1 MDELRWRNQG
11 AGRPADSLQRVA
23 IQQRRWVAATNR
35 AAFTALVTGILA
47 ALILAILL
55 IRDHGNASRI
65 VHAGPPWT
73 SAQSAPQSLAIRPAD
88 QAYDGQFFY
97 RLGVAPFST
106 AKTVSGVTFDLPA
119 LRNVRWLS
127 GGLAWLLSGGQAGG
141 VPWALLAINVVSAI
155 ALGAAAG
162 ALARSSGRHAA
173 WGLLLALYPGYAYTL
188 TLDTSELLAGALL
201 LTGLYAGRRQHWAL
215 AALLLALAVL
225 ARDTTIAIPAGLA
238 AGGAYLLLRRRR
250 DGLGPLLT
258 GVSSLIV
265 YAGSQVLQRVRFHA
279 WPFSQS
285 SKNNLSGPFVG
296 LAKELGKDVPPHGGA
311 AAFRLLSLVI
321 LLAVMVAGGLAMRGT
336 TIPLVERV
344 AWIPAV
350 VVVLTLN
357 AFLWSGATAFMRAAT
372 EGYLLSV
379 LVILGNR
386 ARYALYVAAPVLVL
400 WVLTVGSQL
409 HKA

>member
-1 MDELRWRNQG
+1 MG
-11 AGRPADSLQRVA
+11 HPADSLQRVVIA
-23 IQQRRWVAATNR
+23 QRRWVAATNR
-35 AAFTALVTGILA
+35 TAFPALVTGVLA

-73 SAQSAPQSLAIRPAD
+73 SAATAPHSLAVRPAD

-127 GGLAWLLSGGQAGG
+127 GGLAWLLSGGRRSG
-141 VPWALLAINVVSAI
+141 VPWALLAINLVSAI

-201 LTGLYAGRRQHWAL
+201 LGGLYAGRRRRWGL
-215 AALLLALAVL
+215 TALLLALAVL
-225 ARDTTIAIPAGLA
+225 ARDTTVAVPAGLA
-238 AGGAYLLLRRRR
+238 AGGAYLLVRRRP
-250 DGLGPLLT
+250 DAWGPLLA
-258 GVSSLIV
+258 GSSSLLV
-265 YAGSQVLQRVRFHA
+265 YAGWQVLQRVRFHA
-279 WPFSQS
+279 WPFTQS
-285 SKNNLSGPFVG
+285 SKNNLSGPLVG
-296 LAKELGKDVPPHGGA
+296 LAKELGKDLPPHGGA

-321 LLAVMVAGGLAMRGT
+321 LLAVIAVGALAMRGT
-336 TIPLVERV
+336 TIPFVERV

-357 AFLWSGATAFMRAAT
+357 AFLWSGATAFMRAGT
-372 EGYLLSV
+372 EGYLLAV

-386 ARYALYVAAPVLVL
+386 ARYALYVAAPVLLL

-409 HKA
+409 AKG

>member
-1 MDELRWRNQG
+1 VG
-11 AGRPADSLQRVA
+11 HPADSLQRVA
-23 IQQRRWVAATNR
+23 IPQRRWVAATNR
-35 AAFTALVTGILA
+35 TAFPALVTGILA

-55 IRDHGNASRI
+55 IRDDGNASRI

-73 SAQSAPQSLAIRPAD
+73 SAQTAPRTLALRPAD

-97 RLGVAPFST
+97 RLGVSPFST

-127 GGLAWLLSGGQAGG
+127 GGLAWLLSGGRRTG
-141 VPWALLAINVVSAI
+141 VPWALLAINLVAAI

-201 LTGLYAGRRQHWAL
+201 LTGLYAGRRQRWAP
-215 AALLLALAVL
+215 AAVLLSLAVL
-225 ARDTTIAIPAGLA
+225 ARDTTVAIPAGLA
-238 AGGAYLLLRRRR
+238 GGGAYLLLRRRPG
-250 DGLGPLLT
+250 GLGPLLT
-258 GVSSLIV
+258 GITGLLV
-265 YAGSQVLQRVRFHA
+265 YAGWQVVQRVRFQA
-279 WPFSQS
+279 WPFVQS
-285 SKNNLSGPFVG
+285 RKNNLSGPFVG
-296 LAKELGKDVPPHGGA
+296 LAKELSKDVPPHGGA
-311 AAFRLLSLVI
+311 AAFRLVSLVF
-321 LLAVMVAGGLAMRGT
+321 LLAVIVVGALAMRAT
-336 TIPLVERV
+336 TIPLVERI

-357 AFLWSGATAFMRAAT
+357 AFLWSGATAFMRAGT

-386 ARYALYVAAPVLVL
+386 ARYALYVAAPVLIL
-400 WVLTVGSQL
+400 WALTVGSQL
-409 HKA
+409 AKG

>member
-1 MDELRWRNQG
+1 MVIAE
-11 AGRPADSLQRVA
+11 
-23 IQQRRWVAATNR
+23 RRWVAATNR
-35 AAFTALVTGILA
+35 TAFPALVTGILT

-55 IRDHGNASRI
+55 VRDHGNASRI

-73 SAQSAPQSLAIRPAD
+73 SARTAPHSLAIRPAD
-88 QAYDGQFFY
+88 QAYDGQFYY

-106 AKTVSGVTFDLPA
+106 AKTVSGVTFDLAA

-127 GGLAWLLSGGQAGG
+127 GGLAWVLSGGRRTA
-141 VPWALLAINVVSAI
+141 VPWALLVINFVSAI

-201 LTGLYAGRRQHWAL
+201 LAGLYAGRRQRWAP
-215 AALLLALAVL
+215 AAVLLALAVL
-225 ARDTTIAIPAGLA
+225 ARDTTVAIPAGLA
-238 AGGAYLLLRRRR
+238 AGGAYLLLRRRPG
-250 DGLGPLLT
+250 GLGPLLAGVT
-258 GVSSLIV
+258 GLLV
-265 YAGSQVLQRVRFHA
+265 YAGWQVLQRVRFHA
-279 WPFSQS
+279 WPFAQS
-285 SKNNLSGPFVG
+285 RKNNLSGPLVG
-296 LAKELGKDVPPHGGA
+296 LAKELSKEVPPHGGA

-321 LLAVMVAGGLAMRGT
+321 LLGVILVGALAQRGT
-336 TIPLVERV
+336 TIPLAERV

-357 AFLWSGATAFMRAAT
+357 AFLWSGATAFMRAGT

-386 ARYALYVAAPVLVL
+386 ARYALYVAAPVLIL
-400 WVLTVGSQL
+400 WALTVGSQL
-409 HKA
+409 AKG

>member
-1 MDELRWRNQG
+1 M
-11 AGRPADSLQRVA
+11 A
-23 IQQRRWVAATNR
+23 IQEHRWIVRTNR
-35 AAFTALVTGILA
+35 TAFPALVTGVLA
-47 ALILAILL
+47 ALVLAILL
-55 IRDHGNASRI
+55 IRDHGDASRV

-73 SAQSAPQSLAIRPAD
+73 SAQTAPHSLAIRPAD

-127 GGLAWLLSGGQAGG
+127 GGLAWVLSGGQRTG
-141 VPWALLAINVVSAI
+141 VPWALLAINFASAI

-201 LTGLYAGRRQHWAL
+201 LSGLYAGRRQRWAL
-215 AALLLALAVL
+215 TALLLAFAVL
-225 ARDTTIAIPAGLA
+225 ARDTTVAIPAGLA
-238 AGGAYLLLRRRR
+238 AGGAYLLARKRNG
-250 DGLGPLLT
+250 GLGPFLAGLT
-258 GVSSLIV
+258 GLVV
-265 YAGSQVLQRVRFHA
+265 YAGWQVLQRIRFHA
-279 WPFSQS
+279 WPFTQS
-285 SKNNLSGPFVG
+285 RKNNLSGPLVG

-321 LLAVMVAGGLAMRGT
+321 LLAVMVVGALAMRRT
-336 TIPLVERV
+336 TIPFVERV

-357 AFLWSGATAFMRAAT
+357 AFLWSGATAFMRAGT

-386 ARYALYVAAPVLVL
+386 ARYALYVAAPVLIL

-409 HKA
+409 SKG

>member
-1 MDELRWRNQG
+1 MAVRERD
-11 AGRPADSLQRVA
+11 
-23 IQQRRWVAATNR
+23 WVAATDR

-47 ALILAILL
+47 VIILAALL

-73 SAQSAPQSLAIRPAD
+73 SAQTAPHFLAVRPAD

-119 LRNVRWLS
+119 LRNARWLS
-127 GGLAWLLSGGQAGG
+127 GGLAWLLSGGRPSA
-141 VPWALLAINVVSAI
+141 VPWALLAINLASAI
-155 ALGAAAG
+155 GLGAVAG

-188 TLDTSELLAGALL
+188 TLDTSELLAGALAL
-201 LTGLYAGRRQHWAL
+201 GGLYAGRRQRWAY
-215 AALLLALAVL
+215 AAILLSAAVL
-225 ARDTTIAIPAGLA
+225 ARDTTVAIAGGLA
-238 AGGAYLLLRRRR
+238 AGGLYLLLRRRR
-250 DGLGPLLT
+250 NGAGPLLAGAT
-258 GVSSLIV
+258 GVV
-265 YAGSQVLQRVRFHA
+265 VFAGWQVLQRVHFHA
-279 WPFSQS
+279 WPFVQS
-285 SKNNLSGPFVG
+285 RKNNLSGPFTG
-296 LAKELGKDVPPHGGA
+296 LAHELGKDLPPHGGA
-311 AAFRLLSLVI
+311 AAFRLLSILI
-321 LLAVMVAGGLAMRGT
+321 LLAVLVVGALAMRGT
-336 TIPLVERV
+336 SIPVVERV

-350 VVVLTLN
+350 IVVVTLN

-372 EGYLLSV
+372 EGYLLSM
-379 LVILGNR
+379 LVVLGNR

-409 HKA
+409 AKG